1 MSWRG
6 MSRLG
11 MSRLGAAPLALL
23 ALLAACGD
31 LPQPY
36 RGRPGSQAQVL
47 AIPLAIR
54 LAVPPP
60 EQALLG
66 NDQAR
71 AFAEALVTALQSED
85 VPVIAS
91 ATPLPL
97 DWLVEITAERQGQGR
112 SESVRPRFRLLD
124 ADRKPQA
131 TTEGKPVPL
140 EDWANAD
147 RALFDRVAQENGPKL
162 TQLLLQVEAARKS
175 TDPAS
180 LTAGPPRLYMVG
192 VQGAPGDG
200 NTSLAARMKEQLGG
214 QGFVVQDNAEGAAY
228 GLQADVAVVPGA
240 TRAVQRVE
248 IIWIVSRKD
257 GEELGRVVQMNEIPT
272 GRLNRLWGDIAYV
285 AANEAADGVK
295 TVVANAM
302 QAPATTS
309 DAPKPTGPA
318 VGGVPA
324 PPPAA
329 NLTAPPV
336 LPPLR

>member
-1 MSWRG
+1 MSC
-6 MSRLG
+6 SRVGL
-11 MSRLGAAPLALL
+11 LALL
-23 ALLAACGD
+23 ALAACGD

-36 RGRPGSQAQVL
+36 RGRPGGQAAVL

-66 NDQAR
+66 DAQAKD
-71 AFAEALVTALQSED
+71 FAAALVAALQSED

-112 SESVRPRFRLLD
+112 NETVRPRFRLLD

-140 EDWANAD
+140 EAWANAD
-147 RALFDRVAQENGPKL
+147 RALFDQVARENGPKL

-175 TDPAS
+175 TDPAA
-180 LTAGPPRLYMVG
+180 LAAGPPRLYMVG
-192 VQGAPGDG
+192 VKGAPGDG
-200 NTSLAARMKEQLGG
+200 NASLAARMKEQLGG
-214 QGFVVQDNAEGAAY
+214 QGFVVQDSAEGAAY
-228 GLQADVAVVPGA
+228 GLQADVAVVPGS
-240 TRAVQRVE
+240 TRAVERVE
-248 IIWIVSRKD
+248 IIWIVSRRD
-257 GEELGRVVQMNEIPT
+257 GEELGRVVQMNEVPT

-295 TVVANAM
+295 TVVANAL
-302 QAPATTS
+302 QTPGTS
-309 DAPKPTGPA
+309 PDAPKPTGPA
-318 VGGVPA
+318 VGAVPA
-324 PPPAA
+324 PPPSAA
-329 NLTAPPV
+329 LTPPPD

>member
-1 MSWRG
+1 MSYFR
-6 MSRLG
+6 
-11 MSRLGAAPLALL
+11 AVPLALL

-36 RGRPGSQAQVL
+36 RGRPGGQAAVL

-60 EQALLG
+60 EQALLD
-66 NDQAR
+66 NAQAKE
-71 AFAEALVTALQSED
+71 FAAALVTALQSED

-97 DWLVEITAERQGQGR
+97 DWLVEITADRQAGGQGR
-112 SESVRPRFRLLD
+112 SRGETVRPRFRLLD
-124 ADRKPQA
+124 ADRKLQA

-140 EDWANAD
+140 EAWANAD
-147 RALFDRVAQENGPKL
+147 RTLFDQVARENGPKL

-180 LTAGPPRLYMVG
+180 LTAGPPRMYMVG

-214 QGFVVQDNAEGAAY
+214 QGFVVQDSAEGAAY
-228 GLQADVAVVPGA
+228 GLQADVAVVPGG
-240 TRAVQRVE
+240 TPAVQRVE
-248 IIWIVSRKD
+248 IIWIVSRRD

-318 VGGVPA
+318 VGAVPA
-324 PPPAA
+324 PLPAA
-329 NLTAPPV
+329 TLTPPPD